1 MAFEKIENADLIGKM
16 IAELADV
23 PELTADELKKRF
35 DAASKDV
42 IIPKFNK
49 LIDALAALSAA
60 SNIGMN
66 PPEGITAEQNIAA
79 VITALAVSV
88 KSNSDSSHTHRNK
101 AVIDAITADA
111 KKKYDDL
118 VSLFSAIKTIS
129 NVVKDDSTLLPTG
142 KAIVDYVKELG
153 GGDMLKATYDSDD
166 DGVVDDASK
175 LGGQAP
181 AYYQKSTDSTLQT
194 DNKTVTGAINEVY
207 GMAQNGGKNL
217 IGEDFS
223 SEKSYTVG
231 KHVINGNSRYRFI
244 VDHPAGPW
252 DASHVEEIPVDK
264 EMEDLNEN
272 LNIRYNKDTDK
283 VQIFFNGVWTDWQY
297 GNMVKKYLYIAGDE
311 CTDLTN
317 GYVVGYYSLHCT
329 GSKVSNSN
337 YLQINVS
344 GEKKYTT
351 YAWVITKNAIST
363 KGYTKLR
370 AKFYTSKSTLKA
382 KISLSS
388 KYIAGAQSGDTAYP
402 PIVVKTSALA
412 PTTLTE
418 VEIDI
423 SGYQGNYY
431 VVFGATDCIET
442 GSVYCSEI
450 WLER

>member
-1 MAFEKIENADLIGKM
+1 MVFEKIENADLIGKM

-49 LIDALAALSAA
+49 LIDALAAVSAA

-79 VITALAVSV
+79 VIAALALSV
-88 KSNSDSSHTHRNK
+88 KSNSESSHTHSNK

-175 LGGQAP
+175 LGGQLP
-181 AYYQKSTDSTLQT
+181 AYYQKSTDNTLQT

-264 EMEDLNEN
+264 EMEDLNEKMQNISFGFSTNSIIKTISSRTETYTAVQDCWCVGRIKGSSGNPCGIKLDDVLLFN
-272 LNIRYNKDTDK
+272 LDIIVYAPI
-283 VQIFFNGVWTDWQY
+283 VFP
-297 GNMVKKYLYIAGDE
+297 VKKGQTVSITGAG
-311 CTDLTN
+311 T
-317 GYVVGYYSLHCT
+317 
-329 GSKVSNSN
+329 
-337 YLQINVS
+337 I
-344 GEKKYTT
+344 
-351 YAWVITKNAIST
+351 
-363 KGYTKLR
+363 
-370 AKFYTSKSTLKA
+370 
-382 KISLSS
+382 
-388 KYIAGAQSGDTAYP
+388 
-402 PIVVKTSALA
+402 
-412 PTTLTE
+412 
-418 VEIDI
+418 
-423 SGYQGNYY
+423 
-431 VVFGATDCIET
+431 
-442 GSVYCSEI
+442 CSFNFFS
-450 WLER
+450 

>member
-88 KSNSDSSHTHRNK
+88 KSNSDSSHSHSNK
-101 AVIDAITADA
+101 VVIDAITADA

-175 LGGQAP
+175 LGGQLP
-181 AYYQKSTDSTLQT
+181 AYYQKSTDNTLQT
-194 DNKTVTGAINEVY
+194 DNKTVAGAINEVY

-223 SEKSYTVG
+223 PKKSYTVG

-252 DASHVEEIPVDK
+252 DASHVEEILVDK
-264 EMEDLNEN
+264 EVEDLNEKFEDAAKKIVV
-272 LNIRYNKDTDK
+272 L
-283 VQIFFNGVWTDWQY
+283 WTNPEW
-297 GNMVKKYLYIAGDE
+297 NSS
-311 CTDLTN
+311 TDLTPFVAQEIQIDN
-317 GYVVGYYSLHCT
+317 ISDFDMIGICHSSYKNTYNYFNFFLNIFNKENNLTETFSAVNATDYYVRLYYRKFIITQSGIKFDIGY
-329 GSKVSNSN
+329 SNSHT
-337 YLQINVS
+337 QVS
-344 GEKKYTT
+344 ANNKY
-351 YAWVITKNAIST
+351 AIPV
-363 KGYTKLR
+363 KIIGI
-370 AKFYTSKSTLKA
+370 KF
-382 KISLSS
+382 
-388 KYIAGAQSGDTAYP
+388 
-402 PIVVKTSALA
+402 
-412 PTTLTE
+412 
-418 VEIDI
+418 
-423 SGYQGNYY
+423 
-431 VVFGATDCIET
+431 
-442 GSVYCSEI
+442 
-450 WLER
+450 

>member
-1 MAFEKIENADLIGKM
+1 MAFEKIENADLSGKM
-16 IAELADV
+16 ISELADV

-88 KSNSDSSHTHRNK
+88 KSNSDSSHTHSNK

-111 KKKYDDL
+111 KKKYDDI

-175 LGGQAP
+175 LGGQLP
-181 AYYQKSTDSTLQT
+181 AYYQKSTDNTLQT
-194 DNKTVTGAINEVY
+194 DNKTVAGAINEVY

-223 SEKSYTVG
+223 PEKSYTVG

-252 DASHVEEIPVDK
+252 DASHVEEILVDK
-264 EMEDLNEN
+264 EVEDLTEKLEKNTFGN
-272 LNIRYNKDTDK
+272 QVTLVKD
-283 VQIFFNGVWTDWQY
+283 QN
-297 GNMVKKYLYIAGDE
+297 YICSSDGYFRIVCAYQEKSKAVGFINDIILVALSSTNSSSVVINNSLASIVFVRAGM
-311 CTDLTN
+311 T
-317 GYVVGYYSLHCT
+317 
-329 GSKVSNSN
+329 
-337 YLQINVS
+337 I
-344 GEKKYTT
+344 KYTGT
-351 YAWVITKNAIST
+351 NAQ
-363 KGYTKLR
+363 GYFIPL
-370 AKFYTSKSTLKA
+370 
-382 KISLSS
+382 I
-388 KYIAGAQSGDTAYP
+388 
-402 PIVVKTSALA
+402 
-412 PTTLTE
+412 
-418 VEIDI
+418 
-423 SGYQGNYY
+423 
-431 VVFGATDCIET
+431 
-442 GSVYCSEI
+442 
-450 WLER
+450 